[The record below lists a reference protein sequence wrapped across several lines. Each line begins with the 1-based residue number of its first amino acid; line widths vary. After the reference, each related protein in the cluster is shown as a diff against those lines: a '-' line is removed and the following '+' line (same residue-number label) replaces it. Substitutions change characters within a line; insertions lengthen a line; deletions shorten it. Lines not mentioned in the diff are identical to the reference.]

1 MNVGVPG
8 EGDPEDFYAVLAGMA
23 VILIG
28 MLAYFRKRD
37 WL

>member
-8 EGDPEDFYAVLAGMA
+8 EGDNTDFYVVIAVMVLILA
-23 VILIG
+23 G